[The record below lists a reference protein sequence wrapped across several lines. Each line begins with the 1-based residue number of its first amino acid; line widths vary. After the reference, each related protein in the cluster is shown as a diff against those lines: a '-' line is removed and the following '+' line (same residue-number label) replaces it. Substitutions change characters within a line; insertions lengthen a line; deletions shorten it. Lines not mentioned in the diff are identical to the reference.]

1 MKKKQLSTHRQS
13 QSPKRKSRQT
23 ESSDE
28 LMHNFIG
35 LLTEKVDQMQS
46 MIGDIPLSPS
56 IHPGNDTLNPSN
68 STEKKTEPPLNE
80 QNFLPDDFDS
90 DELRFQEVPGSAT
103 TMDGTSDTSGRL
115 LNTLPIQNSS
125 AANSGQSAA
134 AIAHGTGFDY
144 APPQTTTYCYG
155 FTNSE
160 FFAFIGSLDPVE
172 YILVVTVIAIIIGV
186 ELNVFER
193 QIVGGALVDIGV
205 TLGNMVEQELFQTA
219 RQNEIAS
226 RQRNEAEQTDFDNL
240 YNDIDV
246 LQAEI
251 DAIKQ
256 QLGMNQT

>member
-28 LMHNFIG
+28 LMHNFIE
-35 LLTEKVDQMQS
+35 LLTDKVSQMQS
-46 MIGDIPLSPS
+46 MIDDIPLSP
-56 IHPGNDTLNPSN
+56 PTPAGNNTLDSST
-68 STEKKTEPPLNE
+68 STEKKIESPLDG
-80 QNFLPDDFDS
+80 QSFLPDDFDP
-90 DELRFQEVPGSAT
+90 DELRFQASESSAT
-103 TMDGTSDTSGRL
+103 TASGTINTTGRFGTSSGTSGG
-115 LNTLPIQNSS
+115 

-134 AIAHGTGFDY
+134 AIAHRTAFNY
-144 APPQTTTYCYG
+144 APPQTTPYRYG

-205 TLGNMVEQELFQTA
+205 TLGNMVEQELFRQA
-219 RQNEIAS
+219 RQNEGQNRA
-226 RQRNEAEQTDFDNL
+226 RYEAEQTDFDTL
-240 YNDIDV
+240 YDDIDL
-246 LQAEI
+246 LQAQI
-251 DAIKQ
+251 DAIKE

>member
-23 ESSDE
+23 ECSDE
-28 LMHNFIG
+28 LMHNFIE
-35 LLTEKVDQMQS
+35 LLTDKVSQMQS
-46 MIGDIPLSPS
+46 MIDDIPLSP
-56 IHPGNDTLNPSN
+56 PTPAGNNTLDSST
-68 STEKKTEPPLNE
+68 STEKKIESPLDG
-80 QNFLPDDFDS
+80 QSFLPDDFDP
-90 DELRFQEVPGSAT
+90 DELRFQASESSAT
-103 TMDGTSDTSGRL
+103 TASGTINTTGRLGTSSGTSGG
-115 LNTLPIQNSS
+115 

-134 AIAHGTGFDY
+134 AIAHRTAFNY
-144 APPQTTTYCYG
+144 APPQTTPYRYG

-219 RQNEIAS
+219 RQNEIAN
-226 RQRNEAEQTDFDNL
+226 RQRNEAEQTDFDTL
-240 YNDIDV
+240 YDDIDL
-246 LQAEI
+246 LQAQI
-251 DAIKQ
+251 DAIKE

>member
-13 QSPKRKSRQT
+13 QSPKQKTPQI

-28 LMHNFIG
+28 LMHNFID
-35 LLTEKVDQMQS
+35 LLTDKVSQMQS
-46 MIGDIPLSPS
+46 MIDDIPLSPPTP
-56 IHPGNDTLNPSN
+56 PGNNILDPST
-68 STEKKTEPPLNE
+68 STEKKIESPLNK
-80 QNFLPDDFDS
+80 QNFLPDDFDP
-90 DELRFQEVPGSAT
+90 DELRFQASESSAT
-103 TMDGTSDTSGRL
+103 TASRTINSTGRFGTSGG
-115 LNTLPIQNSS
+115 

-134 AIAHGTGFDY
+134 AIAHRTAFNY

-205 TLGNMVEQELFQTA
+205 TLGNMVEQELFQQA
-219 RQNEIAS
+219 RQNESQNRA
-226 RQRNEAEQTDFDNL
+226 RYEAEQTDFDNL
-240 YNDIDV
+240 YEDIDL
-246 LQAEI
+246 LQAQI
-251 DAIKQ
+251 DAIKE